1 MNKLLILFPALCLS
15 GCVDLGKVGTHPE
28 VASFYINHP
37 KSQVADCL
45 MYASSREHLSL
56 EFDDTLPD
64 GSERY
69 NLQDSDYT
77 DVAWVEVSKFSGKQ
91 TSVEFYYAPHEPGL
105 HKSILSIVDQCK
117 K

>member
-37 KSQVADCL
+37 KGQVADCL

-69 NLQDSDYT
+69 NLKDSDYT

-91 TSVEFYYAPHEPGL
+91 TSVEFYYAPHDPGF
-105 HKSILSIVDQCK
+105 HNSILSIVDQCK

>member
-1 MNKLLILFPALCLS
+1 
-15 GCVDLGKVGTHPE
+15 
-28 VASFYINHP
+28 
-37 KSQVADCL
+37 

-69 NLQDSDYT
+69 NLKDSDYT
-77 DVAWVEVSKFSGKQ
+77 DVAWVEISKFSGKQ
-91 TSVEFYYAPHEPGL
+91 TSVEFYYAPHDPGL

>member
-1 MNKLLILFPALCLS
+1 MNKLLILFPALFLS
-15 GCVDLGKVGTHPE
+15 GCVDLGKIGTHPE
-28 VASFYINHP
+28 VASFYINHS

-45 MYASSREHLSL
+45 IYASFREHLSL
-56 EFDDTLPD
+56 EFDYTLPD

-69 NLQDSDYT
+69 NLQDSDSN
-77 DVAWVEVSKFSGKQ
+77 DVAWVEVGKFSRKQ

-105 HKSILSIVDQCK
+105 HKSILSIVEQCK

>member
-1 MNKLLILFPALCLS
+1 MNKLLTLFPVLCLS
-15 GCVDLGKVGTHPE
+15 GCVDLGKIGTHPE
-28 VASFYINHP
+28 VASFYINHT

-45 MYASSREHLSL
+45 IYASSREHLSL

-64 GSERY
+64 GSEKY
-69 NLQDSDYT
+69 NLQDSEFT

-91 TSVEFYYAPHEPGL
+91 TSVYFYYAPHDPAL

>member
-15 GCVDLGKVGTHPE
+15 GCVDLGNIGTHPE

-37 KSQVADCL
+37 KNQVADCL
-45 MYASSREHLSL
+45 IYASFREHLSL
-56 EFDDTLPD
+56 EFDDIFPD

-69 NLQDSDYT
+69 NLQDSNST

-91 TSVEFYYAPHEPGL
+91 TSVEFYYAPHDPGL